1 MPVIINEMIANIRP
15 DAETV
20 AVDSDSPQASG
31 ADEAAQKLRR
41 QMAIDEERKE
51 RLKID

>member
-15 DAETV
+15 DPETV
-20 AVDSDSPQASG
+20 AVDGNTPQSSG

-41 QMAIDEERKE
+41 QMAIDDERKE